1 MDSMKIF
8 SAGRATD
15 LEARPDIFDEEQK
28 IVLSISL
35 MLLLSGNFALT
46 YVSQAYFPDSVLDVY
61 SPGFWM
67 AILNTIFV
75 TSIMLLYK
83 QFANWNW
90 SNIGLSKPDS
100 WWQPLVI
107 ASGVFAAVLFLSIFL
122 RPLFLEISDPPNI
135 SPLMV
140 LRQNPALLLLAL
152 ILIWINSAFL
162 EELVFR
168 AFLING
174 LDILLGRNTWS
185 PWIAVVISAVIF
197 GLMHAWQ
204 GLSGV
209 LMTTCIGLVFGA
221 TYLFNGRRIWA
232 LILAHGVIDTITLIK
247 IYNM

>member
-1 MDSMKIF
+1 MKIF

-15 LEARPDIFDEEQK
+15 IGARLDIFDEEQK

-46 YVSQAYFPDSVLDVY
+46 YVSQAYFPQSALDIY

-67 AILNTIFV
+67 TIVNTIFI
-75 TSIMLLYK
+75 TIILLLYK

-90 SNIGLSKPDS
+90 SNLGLAKSTS
-100 WWQPLVI
+100 WWQPLLVAAGVI
-107 ASGVFAAVLFLSIFL
+107 VSVVLLSIYI
-122 RPLFLEISDPPNI
+122 RPFFLEISEPPNI

-140 LRQNPALLLLAL
+140 LRQNPALLIMAL
-152 ILIWINSAFL
+152 VLVWVNAAFL
-162 EELVFR
+162 EELIFR

-174 LDILLGRNTWS
+174 LDILLGRNKWS
-185 PWIAVVISAVIF
+185 PWIAVFLSSVIF

-209 LMTTCIGLVFGA
+209 LMTTCIGLIFGI
-221 TYLFNGRRIWA
+221 TYLLNGRRIWP
-232 LILAHGVIDTITLIK
+232 LIIAPG
-247 IYNM
+247 